1 MQLIQSSNIG
11 LCIIGL
17 IQYYLAIG
25 LAAGGSCFRYFFFFV
40 SFRIHYQRIVLLS
53 VFSVSSM
60 ILSINGCIVC
70 LIIFRSIFVCI
81 IFISIILIRIIIN
94 YSIAL
99 AVVRFGYFALVFCLI
114 IRRILVFSVVRSHSI
129 CLIVLNSAVSFF
141 SIRSHHSIFISIAAV
156 AAVFCICIA
165 INSFAIMLI
174 TGICVISL
182 IGFIC
187 GINFIFL
194 TFISRYLVALLT
206 SRITIDCSCK
216 NMSIMTVQSRCR
228 YQRVPLIGTAV
239 RRAAVRRPAVRRST
253 TRCSTIRSP
262 AIRRPTIGSSAIRC
276 RPTIRRPTLR
286 IPRFG
291 LSAVFGLVRITILY
305 AAVRSGM
312 VFRLLNLL
320 FFSCICIRM
329 IGIFPI
335 CVCIRVLNRSVICSV
350 SITYISIR
358 ILNIT
363 ACRAFSVNR
372 SACICIRVLYIAVC
386 GTIAVSRFAHIC
398 ISVRVL
404 NGSVTCS
411 VFAAGIAVG
420 ILHFAASSAISS
432 SASGSVSVAFTANRC
447 CRCFRIQ

>member
-1 MQLIQSSNIG
+1 MQLIQSSNVG

-25 LAAGGSCFRYFFFFV
+25 LAAGGSCLRYFFFFV

-60 ILSINGCIVC
+60 ILSINGCIVT

-99 AVVRFGYFALVFCLI
+99 AVVRFGYFTLVICLI
-114 IRRILVFSVVRSHSI
+114 IRRILVFSIVRSHSI
-129 CLIVLNSAVSFF
+129 CLIVLNSTVPFF
-141 SIRSHHSIFISIAAV
+141 SIRSHYCIFISIDAV

-165 INSFAIMLI
+165 INIFAIMLI

-194 TFISRYLVALLT
+194 TFIRRYLVALLT
-206 SRITIDCSCK
+206 SCITINCSCK

-239 RRAAVRRPAVRRST
+239 RRAAVRR
-253 TRCSTIRSP
+253 
-262 AIRRPTIGSSAIRC
+262 SAIRC
-276 RPTIRRPTLR
+276 SAIRSPTVRRPTLR

-312 VFRLLNLL
+312 IFRLLNLL
-320 FFSCICIRM
+320 FFSCICIGM
-329 IGIFPI
+329 LGIFSI
-335 CVCIRVLNRSVICSV
+335 CVCIRVLYRSVICSV

-358 ILNIT
+358 ILNVI
-363 ACRAFSVNR
+363 CCISIFSV
-372 SACICIRVLYIAVC
+372 
-386 GTIAVSRFAHIC
+386 
-398 ISVRVL
+398 
-404 NGSVTCS
+404 
-411 VFAAGIAVG
+411 
-420 ILHFAASSAISS
+420 
-432 SASGSVSVAFTANRC
+432 
-447 CRCFRIQ
+447 

>member
-40 SFRIHYQRIVLLS
+40 SFRIHYQKIVLLS
-53 VFSVSSM
+53 VFSVNSM
-60 ILSINGCIVC
+60 ILSINCCIVC

-81 IFISIILIRIIIN
+81 IFIRIIIN
-94 YSIAL
+94 HSIAL
-99 AVVRFGYFALVFCLI
+99 AVVRFGYFALVICLI

-165 INSFAIMLI
+165 INIFAIMLI

-239 RRAAVRRPAVRRST
+239 RRAAVRR
-253 TRCSTIRSP
+253 
-262 AIRRPTIGSSAIRC
+262 SAIRC
-276 RPTIRRPTLR
+276 SAIRSPTVRRPTLR

-305 AAVRSGM
+305 AAVRPGM
-312 VFRLLNLL
+312 VFLLLNLL
-320 FFSCICIRM
+320 FFSCICIGM
-329 IGIFPI
+329 VGIFPI
-335 CVCIRVLNRSVICSV
+335 CVCSRVLYRSVICSV

-358 ILNIT
+358 ILNVI
-363 ACRAFSVNR
+363 CCISIFSV
-372 SACICIRVLYIAVC
+372 
-386 GTIAVSRFAHIC
+386 
-398 ISVRVL
+398 
-404 NGSVTCS
+404 
-411 VFAAGIAVG
+411 
-420 ILHFAASSAISS
+420 
-432 SASGSVSVAFTANRC
+432 
-447 CRCFRIQ
+447 

>member
-60 ILSINGCIVC
+60 ILSINCCIVC

-99 AVVRFGYFALVFCLI
+99 AVVRFGYFALVICLI
-114 IRRILVFSVVRSHSI
+114 IRRILIFSVVRSHSI

-165 INSFAIMLI
+165 INIFAIMLI

-194 TFISRYLVALLT
+194 TFIRRYLVALLT
-206 SRITIDCSCK
+206 SRITINCSCK

-239 RRAAVRRPAVRRST
+239 RRAAIRRPAVRRST
-253 TRCSTIRSP
+253 IRCPTVPRPAVRITTIRRSTIR
-262 AIRRPTIGSSAIRC
+262 SSAIRC

-291 LSAVFGLVRITILY
+291 LSAVFCLVRIAILY
-305 AAVRSGM
+305 TAVRSGM

-320 FFSCICIRM
+320 FFSCICIGM

-335 CVCIRVLNRSVICSV
+335 CVCSRVLYRSVICSV

-358 ILNIT
+358 ILNII
-363 ACRAFSVNR
+363 CCISIFSV
-372 SACICIRVLYIAVC
+372 
-386 GTIAVSRFAHIC
+386 
-398 ISVRVL
+398 
-404 NGSVTCS
+404 
-411 VFAAGIAVG
+411 
-420 ILHFAASSAISS
+420 
-432 SASGSVSVAFTANRC
+432 
-447 CRCFRIQ
+447 

>member
-25 LAAGGSCFRYFFFFV
+25 LAAGGSCLRYFFFFV

-60 ILSINGCIVC
+60 ILSINGCIVT

-99 AVVRFGYFALVFCLI
+99 AVVRFGYFTLVICLI
-114 IRRILVFSVVRSHSI
+114 IRRILVFSIVRSHSI
-129 CLIVLNSAVSFF
+129 CLIVLNSAVSVF

-165 INSFAIMLI
+165 INIFAIMLI

-194 TFISRYLVALLT
+194 TFIRRYLVALLT
-206 SRITIDCSCK
+206 SCITINCSCK

-239 RRAAVRRPAVRRST
+239 RRAAVRRP
-253 TRCSTIRSP
+253 
-262 AIRRPTIGSSAIRC
+262 
-276 RPTIRRPTLR
+276 TLR

-312 VFRLLNLL
+312 IFRLLNLL
-320 FFSCICIRM
+320 FFSCICIGM
-329 IGIFPI
+329 LGIFSI
-335 CVCIRVLNRSVICSV
+335 CVCIRVLYRSVICSV

-358 ILNIT
+358 ILNVI
-363 ACRAFSVNR
+363 CCISIFSV
-372 SACICIRVLYIAVC
+372 
-386 GTIAVSRFAHIC
+386 
-398 ISVRVL
+398 
-404 NGSVTCS
+404 
-411 VFAAGIAVG
+411 
-420 ILHFAASSAISS
+420 
-432 SASGSVSVAFTANRC
+432 
-447 CRCFRIQ
+447 

>member
-60 ILSINGCIVC
+60 ILSINCCIVC

-165 INSFAIMLI
+165 INIFAIMLI

-239 RRAAVRRPAVRRST
+239 RRAAVRR
-253 TRCSTIRSP
+253 
-262 AIRRPTIGSSAIRC
+262 SAIRC
-276 RPTIRRPTLR
+276 SAIRSPTVRRPTLR

-404 NGSVTCS
+404 NGSVNCS

>member
-99 AVVRFGYFALVFCLI
+99 AVVRFGYFALVICLI

-141 SIRSHHSIFISIAAV
+141 SIRSHHSIFISTAAVAAV

-165 INSFAIMLI
+165 INIFAIMLI
-174 TGICVISL
+174 TGIYVISL

-194 TFISRYLVALLT
+194 TFIRRYLVAFLT
-206 SRITIDCSCK
+206 SRIPIGCSCK

-239 RRAAVRRPAVRRST
+239 RRAAVRRPAVRRSAI
-253 TRCSTIRSP
+253 RCSIIRSPTVRSP

-276 RPTIRRPTLR
+276 RPTVRRPTLR

-320 FFSCICIRM
+320 FFSCICIGM

-358 ILNIT
+358 ILNII
-363 ACRAFSVNR
+363 CCISIFSV
-372 SACICIRVLYIAVC
+372 
-386 GTIAVSRFAHIC
+386 
-398 ISVRVL
+398 
-404 NGSVTCS
+404 
-411 VFAAGIAVG
+411 
-420 ILHFAASSAISS
+420 
-432 SASGSVSVAFTANRC
+432 
-447 CRCFRIQ
+447 